1 MNLFCFLFYE
11 KHLLKD
17 RISLLALSQVES
29 LSAKLRSL
37 ENILIFPQY
46 FPGGSVVRDL
56 PANAGDVGLTP
67 ESERSPGEGK

>member
-37 ENILIFPQY
+37 ENILIFPQC